1 MANTE
6 NQEIGEV
13 QQEIDYKAEYEKMIA
28 AKEREKV
35 INGFKGA
42 VSNKGYLI
50 NEELF
55 SKMCD
60 EYDNKTLEGFSNI
73 INSVEQRP
81 IKFSG
86 ITPVSGDPVS
96 SRKQVEKITF
106 NDCLNN
112 E

>member
-1 MANTE
+1 ME
-6 NQEIGEV
+6 NQELNQDIE
-13 QQEIDYKAEYEKMIA
+13 QEIDYKAEYEKMIA
-28 AKEREKV
+28 AKEREKS

-42 VSNKGYLI
+42 VSNKGYVI

-73 INSVEQRP
+73 INAVEQKP

-86 ITPVSGDPVS
+86 IKPVDSDSVPS
-96 SRKQVEKITF
+96 KKEVEKITF
-106 NDCLNN
+106 NDCLYN